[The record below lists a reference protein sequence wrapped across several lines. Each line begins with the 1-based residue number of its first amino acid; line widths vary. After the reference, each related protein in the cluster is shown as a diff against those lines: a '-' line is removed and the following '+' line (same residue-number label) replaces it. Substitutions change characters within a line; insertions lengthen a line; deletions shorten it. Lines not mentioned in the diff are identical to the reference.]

1 VAVVWAII
9 VGIVGAVV
17 GFIAAALL
25 SGIIVGWAGVSDF
38 EGERAMTAALFFGP
52 LGGLLGLGL
61 GIWLALKLARGSVGL
76 GAFARQ
82 GSLAVLGIV
91 AVIGLALFIVWQ
103 SQDHLLTYDG
113 AGATLEFQLRA
124 PASYPLPAESGAVD
138 IELDTQSTR
147 MSGYLDSAW
156 LRRDGDW
163 AVMSGGI
170 ELYLR
175 TAQRLLV
182 LRLPDGR
189 DRLFRLRLPS
199 KPEPSE
205 TWSDWQKVDF
215 VGLPDQPQTVSPG
228 PEDPF
233 EIRYRVRVWGQ

>member
-1 VAVVWAII
+1 MGVIWAMIG
-9 VGIVGAVV
+9 GIVGAVV

-25 SGIIVGWAGVSDF
+25 SGIIMGWAGVSDF
-38 EGERAMTAALFFGP
+38 EGERAMTSALFFGP
-52 LGGLLGLGL
+52 MGGLLGLAL
-61 GIWLALKLARGSVGL
+61 GIWLALKRARGSVSL

-103 SQDHLLTYDG
+103 SQDHRLTYDG
-113 AGATLEFQLRA
+113 AGATLEFQVRA
-124 PASYPLPAESGAVD
+124 PAGYPLPAESGAVD
-138 IELDTQSTR
+138 IDLDTQSTR

-156 LRRDGDW
+156 LHRDDDW
-163 AVMSGGI
+163 AVMSGGV

-175 TAQRLLV
+175 TAHRLLV
-182 LRLPDGR
+182 LRLPDNR

-205 TWSDWQKVDF
+205 VWSDWQKVDF
-215 VGLPDQPQTVSPG
+215 VGLPGQPQTVSPG

>member
-1 VAVVWAII
+1 MGVVWAI
-9 VGIVGAVV
+9 VGGIVGAAI
-17 GFIAAALL
+17 GFVAAALL
-25 SGIIVGWAGVSDF
+25 SGVVMGWAGVSDF
-38 EGERAMTAALFFGP
+38 EGGRGMAAVFVFGP
-52 LGGLLGLGL
+52 LGGVLGLGL
-61 GIWLALKLARGSVGL
+61 GIWLALKLARGSVSF
-76 GAFARQ
+76 GAFAMQ
-82 GSLAVLGIV
+82 GSLAVLGIAALV
-91 AVIGLALFIVWQ
+91 GLVLFIVWQ
-103 SQDHLLTYDG
+103 SQDHRLTYEG
-113 AGATLEFQLRA
+113 SGATLEFQIRA
-124 PASYPLPAESGAVD
+124 PTAYPLPAESSGVE
-138 IELDTQSTR
+138 INLDTQSTH
-147 MSGYLDSAW
+147 MSGYLDSEW
-156 LRRDGDW
+156 LQRDGDW
-163 AVMSGGI
+163 AVMSGGV

-215 VGLPDQPQTVSPG
+215 VGVPNQPQTVPPG